1 MNAALQAICRISL
14 LVPVWFCASQVI
26 GVTLHSPVEVPKAN
40 ETAAL
45 GAPNDIFVP
54 QPNDPP
60 LFTRG
65 SGTR

>member
-1 MNAALQAICRISL
+1 MNAALQVIYRISIL
-14 LVPVWFCASQVI
+14 APVWFCASQVI
-26 GVTLHSPVEVPKAN
+26 GVTLYSPVEVPKTN
-40 ETAAL
+40 ETDVL
-45 GAPNDIFVP
+45 GVPSDIFVP

>member
-1 MNAALQAICRISL
+1 MNAALQVIYRITIL
-14 LVPVWFCASQVI
+14 APVWFCASQVI
-26 GVTLHSPVEVPKAN
+26 GVTLHAPVEVPKAN
-40 ETAAL
+40 ETTAL
-45 GAPNDIFVP
+45 RTSSDIFVP